1 MAEIERPLPRFP
13 EPDTQAF
20 WEATKA
26 HTLRYQVCNACGGL
40 VFFPRRHCT
49 HCTSVDL
56 RWESSKGEGTLY
68 TYTIIRQNGHPY
80 FRAKLPYVIAY
91 VDLDEGFRM
100 MTELVGI
107 DDLSQLDCGKRV
119 RLDWEEHE
127 EVNLPVFRLAE

>member
-20 WEATKA
+20 WEATKG
-26 HTLRYQVCNACGGL
+26 HTLRYQVCNQCGGL

-119 RLDWEEHE
+119 HLDWEEHE